1 MHRETIKLE
10 TEFCR
15 ECQKEYETKIKR
27 ILADCSQIEKNLLR
41 DHKHGYCKNCK
52 MVRTGDK
59 CFYCGD
65 ELIELN
71 AYIKQQENET
81 LKCHFCGK
89 SLDNT
94 SYCYEC
100 LHGVRKEVEVKSY
113 AEM

>member
-1 MHRETIKLE
+1 
-10 TEFCR
+10 
-15 ECQKEYETKIKR
+15 
-27 ILADCSQIEKNLLR
+27 
-41 DHKHGYCKNCK
+41 
-52 MVRTGDK
+52 MVRIGDK
-59 CFYCGD
+59 CFYCGG

-71 AYIKQQENET
+71 AYIKQQEKET
-81 LKCHFCGK
+81 PKCHFCGK